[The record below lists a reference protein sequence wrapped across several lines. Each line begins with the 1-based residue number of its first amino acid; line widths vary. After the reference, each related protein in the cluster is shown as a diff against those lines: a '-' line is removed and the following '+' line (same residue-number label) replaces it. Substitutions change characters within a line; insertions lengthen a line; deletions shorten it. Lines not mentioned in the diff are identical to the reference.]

1 MREPRAGTAAGD
13 AMTTRAIPFYGTTIG
28 KKVVMASSGLVVV
41 GWLVLHMLGHVAA
54 FAGRDAYN
62 QYAAFLADR
71 PPLLWGQRLVMI
83 VALGAH
89 IHAAFS
95 LWARNNDARPRS
107 YAQRKDLATNYAAL
121 TMRYGGLV
129 LLSFI
134 IYHVLHLTV
143 GLTGHLGYEFVR
155 GDVYNNLV
163 LGFQRPLV
171 AGFYI
176 LAQVALGMHL
186 FHGIWSLTQTLGLD
200 HPKYN
205 PLRQGISAALT
216 LVIVLGFIS
225 VPISVLTGVLQPEPP
240 EVAAERNTQAE

>member
-1 MREPRAGTAAGD
+1 
-13 AMTTRAIPFYGTTIG
+13 MTTRAISFYGTTIG

-54 FAGRDAYN
+54 FGGRDVYN
-62 QYAAFLADR
+62 EYAAFLANR
-71 PPLLWGQRLVMI
+71 PPLLWGQRIVML
-83 VALGAH
+83 VALTAH

-95 LWARNNDARPRS
+95 LWSRNSEARPRA
-107 YAQRKDLATNYAAL
+107 YVQRKNLATNYAAL

-143 GLTGHLGYEFVR
+143 GMTEHLGYTFVH

-163 LGFQRPLV
+163 LGFQRPVV

-176 LAQVALGMHL
+176 LAQCALGMHL
-186 FHGIWSLTQTLGLD
+186 YHGIWSLTQTLGAD

-205 PLRQGISAALT
+205 PLRQLAAAGLT
-216 LVIVLGFIS
+216 IVVVLGFVS
-225 VPISVLTGVLQPEPP
+225 VPISVLTGILKPVPTDENPAP
-240 EVAAERNTQAE
+240 AAVQE

>member
-1 MREPRAGTAAGD
+1 
-13 AMTTRAIPFYGTTIG
+13 MTTRALSFYGTTIG
-28 KKVVMASSGLVVV
+28 KKVVMATSGLIVV

-54 FAGRDAYN
+54 FAGREAYN
-62 QYAAFLADR
+62 MYAAFLADR
-71 PPLLWGQRLVMI
+71 PPLLWGQRIVML
-83 VALGAH
+83 VALSAH

-95 LWARNNDARPRS
+95 LWARNSEARPKDYIR
-107 YAQRKDLATNYAAL
+107 RKDIATNYAAL
-121 TMRYGGLV
+121 TMRYGGIV

-143 GLTGHLGYEFVR
+143 GMTGHLGYEFR
-155 GDVYNNLV
+155 HGDVYNNLV

-171 AGFYI
+171 AAFYI
-176 LAQVALGMHL
+176 LAQCALGMHL

-205 PLRQGISAALT
+205 PLRQLVAAGLT

-225 VPISVLTGVLQPEPP
+225 VPVSVLTGTLQPEGVNDAGEPLNG
-240 EVAAERNTQAE
+240 AEDADKEGLGT